1 MDTLAEQEGTGS
13 AGARRDPE
21 AARRRI
27 LDAGAAEFATV
38 GFAGARVDRIAD
50 RAGINKRMLYHYF
63 GDKQGVYGAVLAD
76 RLKALIS
83 VSGSVDEQLNRL
95 MSQLDQTLARLL
107 IWRLLESRAESG
119 ADDDELGGEGLRA
132 ALESLQR
139 EGGLPGDL
147 DVAALARMFMAHLVL
162 SRARGVAGGE
172 EGCLMSVAGLLKSM
186 APRELAD
193 HPKPRVRLKPS
204 VSSGAAA
211 GSSQAASD

>member
-1 MDTLAEQEGTGS
+1 MDTLAEQEDTAP

-76 RLKALIS
+76 RLKGLIS
-83 VSGSVDEQLNRL
+83 VRGTVDEQLNRL
-95 MSQLDQTLARLL
+95 ISQLDQTLSRLL
-107 IWRLLESRAESG
+107 IWRLLESRAETG
-119 ADDDELGGEGLRA
+119 TDEELGGEALRA

-172 EGCLMSVAGLLKSM
+172 DGCLMAVVGLLRSM
-186 APRELAD
+186 APHEPPD
-193 HPKPRVRLKPS
+193 HRKPRVRLKPS
-204 VSSGAAA
+204 VSSGPAA
-211 GSSQAASD
+211 GSGQAASD